1 MDAPPD
7 ISSAH
12 IIMQEKN
19 HLYSLSVISNPYK
32 INLMTNKPTY
42 IAEEAAK
49 LKAIYNTRK
58 SEDRS
63 LNQDKVAEACGW
75 SGQSAVS
82 QYMTGKIALNL
93 PALLSLSRALRFAP
107 ESVSPRLAHTLM
119 TANNSSMN
127 SAPLTGEWYRNVKE
141 LGPAGRLLPVI
152 GYVKAVAFIEAD
164 EKFQLEEAEE
174 WVEACGPA
182 GPRAF
187 ILRVE
192 GRSMEPD
199 FTPGDKVVIDPDTS
213 WSSGD
218 FVAARRANDK
228 AATLRQIS
236 EEGGELYLYA
246 TNPNWPERVIKLNDE
261 WEIYGRARRKIVDL

>member
-1 MDAPPD
+1 
-7 ISSAH
+7 
-12 IIMQEKN
+12 
-19 HLYSLSVISNPYK
+19 
-32 INLMTNKPTY
+32 MTNKPTY
-42 IAEEAAK
+42 IAEEAAR
-49 LKAIYNTRK
+49 LKAIYSARK

-107 ESVSPRLAHTLM
+107 ESVSPRLAQTLM
-119 TANNSSMN
+119 TANNGSMISS
-127 SAPLTGEWYRNVKE
+127 PITGDLRRNTTE
-141 LGPAGRLLPVI
+141 LGPTGRLLPVF

-164 EKFQLEEAEE
+164 DGIQSEEVEE
-174 WVEACGPA
+174 WVEAGGPA

-199 FTPGDKVVIDPDTS
+199 FTPGDKVVIDPDMP
-213 WSSGD
+213 WNSGD
-218 FVAARRANDK
+218 FVVARHANEK
-228 AATLRQIS
+228 AVTLRQIS

-246 TNPNWPERVIKLNDE
+246 TNTNWPERVIKLNDE
-261 WEIYGRARRKIVDL
+261 WEVYGRARRKIVDL